1 MALSTCA
8 KCGGFDFEV
17 VRKRPVGSA
26 VELRFVQCAYCGLV
40 VGVLESAATETPAA
54 NEKDSSK

>member
-17 VRKRPVGSA
+17 VSKRPSGST

-40 VGVLESAATETPAA
+40 VGVIESASADTSGS
-54 NEKDSSK
+54 NDLSSSK

>member
-17 VRKRPVGSA
+17 VSKRPAGSA

-40 VGVLESAATETPAA
+40 VGVLESRTGEISAPE
-54 NEKDSSK
+54 EKNSLR